1 MEIQLT
7 ECYADETLEVVD
19 LPRETPLAGRLAE
32 LGVVPGRCVRVV
44 RTGSPMILEM
54 EEARFCLRAEEAAAI
69 RVRLTFPVFEP
80 AAHTATA

>member
-54 EEARFCLRAEEAAAI
+54 DQARFCLRAEEAAAV
-69 RVRLTFPVFEP
+69 RVRLAFPAFDP
-80 AAHTATA
+80 AAQTQLA